1 MDRKK
6 FRTIIED
13 VLVDNY
19 VDNIEGLSEELI
31 ARLNDEFS
39 IFDEEEEEE
48 EEEF

>member
-31 ARLNDEFS
+31 ARLNDEFLAVH
-39 IFDEEEEEE
+39 FVHPPDRL
-48 EEEF
+48 